1 MIRKKEMKEENM
13 KKKQIKKMEFLN
25 IRMVLDRSGSM
36 NLRIKDTID
45 SINAFIQDQKDNK
58 IFGVLTLSTFDTI
71 SIDVPIYRQEIEK
84 LQELDYD
91 FLKPRAGTPLLDA
104 IGIAIHDLENN
115 PVKEDEKKVLVIVTD
130 GYENSSREYNPDT
143 IRDLIRT
150 KTEEGW
156 LIVYLGADHDAIIQ
170 SRRYGF
176 EYEKS
181 LHYAKEDSR
190 DAFKSVS
197 RTIDDYSKGVNP
209 KSIKF
214 MQQER
219 AMSNKL
225 KQFMEEE

>member
-1 MIRKKEMKEENM
+1 MNRKKEMKEEDM

-36 NLRIKDTID
+36 NRRIKDTID

-71 SIDVPIYRQEIEK
+71 SIDVPIYRQEVKK

>member
-1 MIRKKEMKEENM
+1 MNRKKEMKEENM

-36 NLRIKDTID
+36 NRRIKDTID

-58 IFGVLTLSTFDTI
+58 IFGVLTLSTFDSI
-71 SIDVPIYRQEIEK
+71 SIDVPIHRKEVKK

-143 IRDLIRT
+143 IRDLIKT

>member
-1 MIRKKEMKEENM
+1 MNRKKEMKEEDM

-181 LHYAKEDSR
+181 LHYTKEDSR